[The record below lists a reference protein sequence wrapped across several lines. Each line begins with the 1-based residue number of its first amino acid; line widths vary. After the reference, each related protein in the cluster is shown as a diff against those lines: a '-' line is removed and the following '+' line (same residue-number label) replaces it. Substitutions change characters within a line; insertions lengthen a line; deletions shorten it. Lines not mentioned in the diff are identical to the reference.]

1 MIFAVGIQI
10 DMDYSSQLLQWSA
23 ELVAFFFGGGGEER
37 ANSVGE
43 EDLVEYFLIEDF
55 FKDEQDVLRAVTT
68 LTGRGVQASFVSNP
82 NLFSP
87 FPMKTGNLRLFT
99 SVSFPPRKNNPRS
112 QKKNTLRHPVF
123 VLHVFIFI
131 LTLIAP

>member
-10 DMDYSSQLLQWSA
+10 DVDYGSQLLQWSA
-23 ELVAFFFGGGGEER
+23 ELVAFFWGGGEKR

-87 FPMKTGNLRLFT
+87 FPVKTGNLRLFT
-99 SVSFPPRKNNPRS
+99 GISFPPHKNNPQS
-112 QKKNTLRHPVF
+112 QKKTLSV
-123 VLHVFIFI
+123 I
-131 LTLIAP
+131 LFLFCMCLFSS